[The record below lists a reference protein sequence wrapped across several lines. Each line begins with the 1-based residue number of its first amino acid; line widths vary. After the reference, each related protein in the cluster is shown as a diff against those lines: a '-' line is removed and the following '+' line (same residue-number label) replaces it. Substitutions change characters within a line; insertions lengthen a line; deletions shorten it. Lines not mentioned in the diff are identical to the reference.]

1 MGVYVCVFNFVS
13 QSFSNAKR
21 TENNRMNPQRHIIQL
36 QQLLKFH
43 HSYFILSSTYFSA
56 IFSSIFH
63 FTHFTHTYV
72 SVQRVFCRLFFFIKN
87 LFYFVFNWRIITIL
101 CCFMP
106 YINMNQ
112 PQVYICPVPLKP
124 PSLLSPHPSPLGC
137 HRTPDLSSLNH
148 IANFHW
154 LSLLYMVMYMVTCYS
169 L

>member
-101 CCFMP
+101 CWFRP
-106 YINMNQ
+106 YISMNQ
-112 PQVYICPVPLKP
+112 PQEYVCLTLAIPGTVALQASLSVGFSRQEYWSRLPF
-124 PSLLSPHPSPLGC
+124 PSAV
-137 HRTPDLSSLNH
+137 HRSGFCL
-148 IANFHW
+148 F
-154 LSLLYMVMYMVTCYS
+154 
-169 L
+169 